1 MDFDNLDFDF
11 MGNEDF
17 GLAKSFTRA
26 PIGTLLPEACSHVNM
41 ESNDMQAELQDAFK
55 EASQPNVATADSL
68 SF

>member
-26 PIGTLLPEACSHVNM
+26 PIGTLLPQACTHVNM
-41 ESNDMQAELQDAFK
+41 ESTDMQAELKDAFQ
-55 EASQPNVATADSL
+55 EASNPNVASADNL